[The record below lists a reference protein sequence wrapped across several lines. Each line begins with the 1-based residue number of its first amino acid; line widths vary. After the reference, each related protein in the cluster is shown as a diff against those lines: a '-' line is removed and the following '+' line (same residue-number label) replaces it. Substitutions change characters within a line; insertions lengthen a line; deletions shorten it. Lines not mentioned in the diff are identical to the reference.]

1 MIGDASNLPVK
12 EFCYLRTNL
21 LTAAVRKICLE
32 EGWKGS
38 KGKFQ
43 ETSGEQEI
51 NPQRSEPDVGSQIYF
66 VLINF
71 FSFLF
76 IGRLLNPLLR
86 LVDQ

>member
-66 VLINF
+66 STTKEDWKLVHEDTTHE
-71 FSFLF
+71 SFA
-76 IGRLLNPLLR
+76 G
-86 LVDQ
+86 